1 MTKTW
6 GLVGM
11 KVMKLC
17 GICNI
22 SCASGHNTTQLNCAL
37 KVKVRRWTITTSEH
51 KTCVQSHVDTKSM
64 DSSNKRERKPNGQ
77 SRMENPETLTI
88 SGMGNQEWRIQRH

>member
-1 MTKTW
+1 MTETW
-6 GLVGM
+6 GLVGKV

-22 SCASGHNTTQLNCAL
+22 SCTSGHNTTQLNCAM

-64 DSSNKRERKPNGQ
+64 DSSNKR
-77 SRMENPETLTI
+77 
-88 SGMGNQEWRIQRH
+88 